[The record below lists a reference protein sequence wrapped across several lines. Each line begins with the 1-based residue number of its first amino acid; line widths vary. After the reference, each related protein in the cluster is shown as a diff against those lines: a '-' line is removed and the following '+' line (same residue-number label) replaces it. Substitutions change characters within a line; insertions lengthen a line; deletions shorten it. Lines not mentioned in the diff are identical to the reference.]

1 MNIRNGRKDKK
12 IGGPRMK
19 TGGFTLVEL
28 MIVVAIIGILA
39 AIGYPSYQ
47 SSVLKGHR
55 AEAEGDLL
63 ELASFMERAYTENSS
78 YAAAALPFA
87 SSPRTGTASYALSL
101 TTQTASTF
109 TISAVPSTVQANDNC
124 GTLTVTHTGAQ
135 GASGT
140 AGAAA
145 CW

>member
-1 MNIRNGRKDKK
+1 MGR
-12 IGGPRMK
+12 IK
-19 TGGFTLVEL
+19 TSGFTLIEL

-39 AIGYPSYQ
+39 AVGYPSYQ

-63 ELASFMERAYTENSS
+63 ELASFMERAYTNSSS
-78 YAAAALPFA
+78 YAAAALPFT
-87 SSPRTGTASYALSL
+87 SSPRAGTASYTLSL
-101 TTQTASTF
+101 TVQTASTF
-109 TISAVPSTVQANDNC
+109 TISAVPSATQVNDNC
-124 GTLTVTHTGAQ
+124 GTLTMTHTGAR

-140 AGAAA
+140 GGVAA

>member
-1 MNIRNGRKDKK
+1 MIINGGISMRKIKA
-12 IGGPRMK
+12 
-19 TGGFTLVEL
+19 GGFTLVEL

-39 AIGYPSYQ
+39 AVGYPSYQ

-55 AEAEGDLL
+55 AEAEGDML
-63 ELASFMERAYTENSS
+63 ELSSFMERAYTENSS

-87 SSPRTGTASYALSL
+87 SSPRTGTAAYTLSL
-101 TTQTASTF
+101 TVQTASTY
-109 TISAVPSTVQANDNC
+109 TISAVPSTIQANDGC

-135 GASGT
+135 GAG
-140 AGAAA
+140 GGVAA